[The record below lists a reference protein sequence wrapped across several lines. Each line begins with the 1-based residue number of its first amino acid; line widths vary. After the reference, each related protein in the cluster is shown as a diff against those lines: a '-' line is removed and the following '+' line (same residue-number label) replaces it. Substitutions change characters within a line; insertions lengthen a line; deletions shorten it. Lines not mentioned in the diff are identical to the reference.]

1 MAMADGG
8 QVVLLVGGGGLVVA
22 EMQGN
27 GDTTYS
33 CAVEN
38 IAKPAQFSRLSGV
51 GQTQDDCTRFGYISI
66 SVVPLLRSTS
76 TSTYLARHS
85 PLPLLLLA
93 QLRRRWY
100 LLLFRRGMDYCT

>member
-1 MAMADGG
+1 MRPGAGCSSSAVVGSGSNSCDDRVTTMAISDGG

-51 GQTQDDCTRFGYISI
+51 GQTQHFCTRFGYI
-66 SVVPLLRSTS
+66 
-76 TSTYLARHS
+76 
-85 PLPLLLLA
+85 
-93 QLRRRWY
+93 
-100 LLLFRRGMDYCT
+100 